1 MQLFYYPQIRLENK
15 NLELHKEEA
24 SHMTRVLRKKTG
36 DQVHVT
42 DGRGNLFIATLT
54 HVASTRCV
62 LDLAFAKAN
71 PKPSYQLH
79 IAIAPTKMNDRM
91 EWFLEKA
98 TEMGVSRITPI
109 VCDHSERKKINVER
123 FEKIIASAMQQS
135 LQCYKPQLDPLTP
148 VHEFMA
154 HTAHE
159 HKYIAHCED
168 APKESIASLLPKS
181 TAVLM
186 LIGPEG
192 DFSTKEIAAAIKHG
206 YQPVSL
212 GPNRLRTETAGVY
225 TCAILNG
232 INSFLK

>member
-1 MQLFYYPQIRLENK
+1 MQLFYYPQIQIDNDH
-15 NLELHKEEA
+15 LELHKEEA
-24 SHMTRVLRKKTG
+24 SHLTRVLRKKTS

-42 DGRGNLFIATLT
+42 DGRGNLFIATLGLVT
-54 HVASTRCV
+54 STRCE
-62 LDLAFAKAN
+62 LNLAFAKAN
-71 PKPSYQLH
+71 PKPAYQLH

-109 VCDHSERKKINVER
+109 ACDHSERKKINVER

-135 LQCYKPQLDPLTP
+135 LQCYKPQLDSIIPFDKF
-148 VHEFMA
+148 VA
-154 HTAHE
+154 HTTQG

-168 APKESIASLLPKS
+168 SQKDSFASQLPKC
-181 TAVLM
+181 TDVLM

-192 DFSTKEIAAAIKHG
+192 DFSSKEIATAIKSG
-206 YQPVSL
+206 YKPVSL
-212 GPNRLRTETAGVY
+212 GTNRLRTETAGVY

-232 INSFLK
+232 INSF